1 MVRVKNDDAS
11 VAGRWGTPGSI
22 IFAHLPIDGKAYGAV
37 LERGVSMWRAAQ
49 ETRMNTSVSRGIRT
63 QEEDDQDAENL
74 EHEPAVIRNAGI
86 VLEQFSTRA
95 LDIIGYMHHIVVDP
109 LHHFALLSHHVCE
122 LTEDLAQLGDRRLN
136 RLDCTRALLQ
146 VGRLLVFELVQ
157 QKLLLLHAARFHHV
171 QGKKSLVCRVSL
183 VIGESLLAG
192 RSAVMQLGYGLRPTC
207 QRIERRLGS
216 LLLHGRRDGA
226 LEKLLGAVF
235 GRLHVLR
242 PHLQNILEISGGI
255 CERGLQ
261 HRDDI
266 TAMLVRATRSRTTSH
281 RIWLQLGQLAIQ
293 TSDVVLDN
301 VSKLRNLHRSVI
313 KEGLSTRELGKPIQL
328 GRGLAQIMRYSLS
341 SSREFCMCRCRASL
355 RRSRRCWGAAG
366 IFC

>member
-1 MVRVKNDDAS
+1 MRLVLLGPPGAGKGTQAAILSEKLGVPHISTGDLFRANIGEGTPLGVEAKSYIDAGKLVPTDVTARMVEDRLNQDDAKDGFLLDGFPRT
-11 VAGRWGTPGSI
+11 VEQAEILTELLAKRGEKLDGVLNFVVDEDVVIERMLARGR
-22 IFAHLPIDGKAYGAV
+22 ADDN
-37 LERGVSMWRAAQ
+37 E
-49 ETRMNTSVSRGIRT
+49 ETIRT
-63 QEEDDQDAENL
+63 RLGVYREETAPLIEHYGDQIISIDA
-74 EHEPAVIRNAGI
+74 VGD
-86 VLEQFSTRA
+86 V
-95 LDIIGYMHHIVVDP
+95 DIDAHHSV
-109 LHHFALLSHHVCE
+109 
-122 LTEDLAQLGDRRLN
+122 EDTAI
-136 RLDCTRALLQ
+136 
-146 VGRLLVFELVQ
+146 
-157 QKLLLLHAARFHHV
+157 
-171 QGKKSLVCRVSL
+171 
-183 VIGESLLAG
+183 VIGECLLAG
-192 RSAVMQLGYGLRPTC
+192 CSAVMQLGYGLRPTC
-207 QRIERRLGS
+207 QRIEGRLGS

-226 LEKLLGAVF
+226 LEKLFGAVF

-242 PHLQNILEISGGI
+242 PHFQNILEICGGI

-313 KEGLSTRELGKPIQL
+313 KERLSARELGKPIQL

-341 SSREFCMCRCRASL
+341 SSREFCMCRCRPSL
-355 RRSRRCWGAAG
+355 RRSRGCWGAAG